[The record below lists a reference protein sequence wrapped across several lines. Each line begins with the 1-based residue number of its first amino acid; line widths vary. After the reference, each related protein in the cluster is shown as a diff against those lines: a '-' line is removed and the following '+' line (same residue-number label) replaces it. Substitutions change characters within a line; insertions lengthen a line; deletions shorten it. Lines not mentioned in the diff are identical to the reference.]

1 MHCLC
6 IVYALLMHN
15 HSDTGAA
22 VPAPDSEV
30 WKKGFAVNW
39 AQQEREMSD
48 ALGAYT
54 NEGSDTDAVVDP
66 EDDDDEDEDEAGG
79 AGPEESSSASTTQVS
94 GCDVTSERETVS
106 SSSLSDR
113 RCSRQSGM
121 MSSLAIKYLN
131 CHMHCICMFY
141 ALGMH

>member
-1 MHCLC
+1 
-6 IVYALLMHN
+6 MHN

-94 GCDVTSERETVS
+94 VS
-106 SSSLSDR
+106 SATSRAAALARKRGAVAGSDDDATPGTGRNWQRLSGKR
-113 RCSRQSGM
+113 
-121 MSSLAIKYLN
+121 AKK
-131 CHMHCICMFY
+131 
-141 ALGMH
+141 